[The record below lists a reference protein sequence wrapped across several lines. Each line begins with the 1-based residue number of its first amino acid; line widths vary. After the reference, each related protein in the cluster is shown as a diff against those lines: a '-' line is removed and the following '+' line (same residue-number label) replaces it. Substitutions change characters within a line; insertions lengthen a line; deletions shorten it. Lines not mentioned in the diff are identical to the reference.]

1 MPTFNTQFHL
11 LGVYCEI
18 EVDYDVDPADSSV
31 GLAENINLRSVYILG
46 IYPEGCESRAVR
58 TQDYV
63 YLNAKADL
71 GYLSLTERNALLG
84 RCDEHLEARK
94 QEAFDY
100 E

>member
-18 EVDYDVDPADSSV
+18 EVDYTVDAADPSV
-31 GLAENINLRSVYILG
+31 GLNETAHLQSVYILG

-58 TQDYV
+58 TRDYV

-71 GYLSLTERNALLG
+71 GYLTLEEMNTLENE
-84 RCDEHLEARK
+84 CYEHLEARK

>member
-18 EVDYDVDPADSSV
+18 EVDYTVDPADPSV
-31 GLAENINLRSVYILG
+31 GLNETAHLQSVYILG

-58 TQDYV
+58 TRDYV

-71 GYLSLTERNALLG
+71 GYLTLEEMNTLENE
-84 RCDEHLEARK
+84 CYEHLEARK

>member
-11 LGVYCEI
+11 LGVYCEV
-18 EVDYDVDPADSSV
+18 EVDYEVDPADPSV
-31 GLAENINLRSVYILG
+31 GLAETVNLNSVYILG
-46 IYPEGCESRAVR
+46 YYPEGCESRSVIKR
-58 TQDYV
+58 DYD

-71 GYLSLTERNALLG
+71 NYLTLEEMNTLESE
-84 RCDEHLEARK
+84 CYQHLETLK

>member
-18 EVDYDVDPADSSV
+18 EVDYDVDPADPSV

-58 TQDYV
+58 SRDYV
-63 YLNAKADL
+63 YLNAKADID
-71 GYLSLTERNALLG
+71 YLTLEEMNTLETE
-84 RCDEHLEARK
+84 CYEHLEARK